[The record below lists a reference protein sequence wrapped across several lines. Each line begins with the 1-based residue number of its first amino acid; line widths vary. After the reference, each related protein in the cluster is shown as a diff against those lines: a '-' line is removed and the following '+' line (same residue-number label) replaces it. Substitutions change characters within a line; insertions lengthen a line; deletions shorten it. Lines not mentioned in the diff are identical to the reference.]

1 MTTPC
6 QSHPSLSRNVGITNL
21 ITPGSQ
27 GHPSASSTS
36 KTGNTPGT
44 MNRPRTSPIQHHL
57 GTLQC
62 IRRRFEQTAD
72 RPLLSLPTWI
82 TAGLVWIAH
91 NAIQRTAWAV
101 YAKDLISERTVTATL
116 IVTVSIT
123 AKSRLHGHSSPFA
136 LRLTL
141 ILNSAMTIM
150 NAVHLLTAGSCL
162 LRMP

>member
-1 MTTPC
+1 M
-6 QSHPSLSRNVGITNL
+6 
-21 ITPGSQ
+21 
-27 GHPSASSTS
+27 
-36 KTGNTPGT
+36 
-44 MNRPRTSPIQHHL
+44 
-57 GTLQC
+57 
-62 IRRRFEQTAD
+62 
-72 RPLLSLPTWI
+72 
-82 TAGLVWIAH
+82 WIAH